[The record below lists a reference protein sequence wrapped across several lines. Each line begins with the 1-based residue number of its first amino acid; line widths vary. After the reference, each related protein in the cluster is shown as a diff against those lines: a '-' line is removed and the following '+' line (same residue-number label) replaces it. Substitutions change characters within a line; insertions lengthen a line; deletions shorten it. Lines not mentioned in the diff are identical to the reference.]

1 MAMKERCTVEQ
12 KVRDANPITKSTRG
26 ETRMHR
32 KERREGDVEVLSGS
46 LHWVWNQMFHLSS
59 NPKNSSY
66 IQTRKKERD
75 KEAKAASCFLLSSNC
90 RCLHTHKA
98 RVSLLSLPL
107 SLPLYICLCRLP
119 LLGRLEE
126 LLLSRI

>member
-46 LHWVWNQMFHLSS
+46 LHWVWNQMFHPSLKQSEELIVHS
-59 NPKNSSY
+59 D
-66 IQTRKKERD
+66 TKER
-75 KEAKAASCFLLSSNC
+75 E
-90 RCLHTHKA
+90 R
-98 RVSLLSLPL
+98 
-107 SLPLYICLCRLP
+107 
-119 LLGRLEE
+119 
-126 LLLSRI
+126 

>member
-12 KVRDANPITKSTRG
+12 KVRDANPITKFTRG

-46 LHWVWNQMFHLSS
+46 LHWVWDQMFHLSS

-66 IQTRKKERD
+66 IQTRKKERKERD
-75 KEAKAASCFLLSSNC
+75 KEAKAASCFLLGCNC
-90 RCLHTHKA
+90 CCLHTHKA

-107 SLPLYICLCRLP
+107 SL
-119 LLGRLEE
+119 
-126 LLLSRI
+126 LSISVSAGCHSWVVWRSFC